1 MAVRI
6 DVGDGTDG
14 LPGAAPAAKPLEL
27 GVEVAVLLA
36 HGRPGG
42 LDEGG
47 LQPGCALL
55 QASGAALAG
64 ALVLAGAEA
73 GPGDQVTGGGKA
85 AHVEA
90 DLGEELASE
99 VVVEFGAASAV

>member
-1 MAVRI
+1 MAF
-6 DVGDGTDG
+6 
-14 LPGAAPAAKPLEL
+14 LGAAPGAEPLEL

-36 HGRPGG
+36 HGGPGG

-47 LQPGCALL
+47 LQPGRALL
-55 QASGAALAG
+55 QAGGAALAG

-73 GPGDQVTGGGKA
+73 GPGDQVAGGREA

-90 DLGEELASE
+90 DLGEDDLRR
-99 VVVEFGAASAV
+99 